1 MIAFCTAIRI
11 YSYKWE
17 GWDPIDWFS
26 PATCFVSVAF
36 RGLDFWIHVVVHF
49 YVQWVGRRGDCSLSW
64 CCWNCKPS
72 LLKLYLLID
81 LYLRCMSISACQ
93 YSLYL
98 WMKICG
104 LIKQLNVFNPHF
116 FKRSRLNW
124 SFYRIVKIYFYNP
137 WFWLVASRWICLF
150 LFEEIL
156 LSLDEYFSQIPL
168 PNMIYLFIVL
178 GMMNLFDRVS
188 IKYNVY
194 TSGLFHESFINY
206 SNLMKIIHRT
216 PV

>member
-1 MIAFCTAIRI
+1 MSIAFSQKPEVRLIWRWPGCLILCNVQCYINFFIWSLIVFCTAIRI

-17 GWDPIDWFS
+17 SWDPIDWFS
-26 PATCFVSVAF
+26 PVTCFVSVAF

-49 YVQWVGRRGDCSLSW
+49 FVQWVGRRGDCSLSW
-64 CCWNCKPS
+64 CWWNCKPS

-116 FKRSRLNW
+116 FLKKQIKLIFLQNCQKCISTILDFDW
-124 SFYRIVKIYFYNP
+124 LLADEFVYFCSGKFYFLSTSIFRKYPSQTWY
-137 WFWLVASRWICLF
+137 IC
-150 LFEEIL
+150 
-156 LSLDEYFSQIPL
+156 S
-168 PNMIYLFIVL
+168 
-178 GMMNLFDRVS
+178 
-188 IKYNVY
+188 
-194 TSGLFHESFINY
+194 
-206 SNLMKIIHRT
+206 
-216 PV
+216 